1 VVGGLEVGGGGTDM
15 VGVVLVVA
23 GGIEVEVEV
32 TVPHSL
38 LPQDCPGL
46 QALHSVPKV
55 QTMLGKSQQTASD
68 V

>member
-1 VVGGLEVGGGGTDM
+1 MGVVVVDLEVGGGTDVVEVV
-15 VGVVLVVA
+15 VGGLVVEIGA
-23 GGIEVEVEV
+23 
-32 TVPHSL
+32 TPSHSL

-46 QALHSVPKV
+46 QALHNVPTV